1 MSMRREN
8 EKLIIDGNAIYELDL
23 ECVRRKNQQKDK
35 ESSRSWREKNSQMPG
50 MRKENAWN
58 ENRRNENT
66 K

>member
-1 MSMRREN
+1 MRREN

-35 ESSRSWREKNSQMPG
+35 ENSRSWREKNSQMPG

>member
-1 MSMRREN
+1 MRREN

-50 MRKENAWN
+50 IHKENAWN